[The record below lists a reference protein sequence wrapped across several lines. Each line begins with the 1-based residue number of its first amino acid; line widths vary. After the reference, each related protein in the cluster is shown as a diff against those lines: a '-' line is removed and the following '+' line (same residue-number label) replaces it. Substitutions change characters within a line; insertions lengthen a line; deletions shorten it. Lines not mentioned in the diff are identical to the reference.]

1 MKKRLFA
8 LVLPLMALGTAAFE
22 VPPIKQLPKEKIPSA
37 HAGRILH
44 WEGIDNVRD
53 LGGLKTLDG
62 RRVKRGLVYRSQAFN
77 DNAVCTWMTA
87 ERMEH
92 KLRNGEFRS
101 DFGEACLQRMLARI
115 GTNDLSKSCA
125 AIAAEVAS
133 GTNKWEKGPSRGTAE
148 SRAKILRE
156 TGLRTEIDLR
166 SEPETWGMEGS
177 PLGPQVRWINIPG
190 VHTTVLRRSQGKQM
204 FAKCFRIFLDRNNY
218 PIDFHCIAGADRT
231 GALALVLYGILGV
244 PEKDIR
250 TDYALTSYS
259 TSGIRSARSF
269 DKMVKSTFG
278 SAPGRT
284 LNDKLVAYVLE
295 CGFTQADI
303 ERFREIMLEKGE

>member
-1 MKKRLFA
+1 
-8 LVLPLMALGTAAFE
+8 
-22 VPPIKQLPKEKIPSA
+22 
-37 HAGRILH
+37 
-44 WEGIDNVRD
+44 
-53 LGGLKTLDG
+53 
-62 RRVKRGLVYRSQAFN
+62 
-77 DNAVCTWMTA
+77 MTA

-92 KLRNGEFRS
+92 KLRDGMFRT

-166 SEPETWGMEGS
+166 SKEETWGMDGS
-177 PLGPQVRWINIPG
+177 PLGPTVRWINIPG
-190 VHTTVLRRSQGKQM
+190 VHVTVLRRPQGRQT

-244 PEKDIR
+244 SEADIR

-278 SAPGRT
+278 SAPGKT

-295 CGFTQADI
+295 CGFTMADI
-303 ERFREIMLEKGE
+303 ERFREIMLEPTPR